1 MPKVGNKEFAY
12 TEEGINAAEDYAEE
26 IGQESIPTYD
36 AGGRVERIEGY
47 GEDETS
53 GERFPPIK
61 IDPRPQEQEYKEGG
75 SIKDKLSKFTKGWYP
90 GKKIAERR
98 AKRIKE
104 GKWVVGE
111 KLTKEGRDRAS
122 LRRHSSKKAQ
132 KKNVKKIN
140 KMALSSEKEA
150 KGRGLKTVKIAK
162 KADPAK
168 LKPTGKIRKGAKS
181 VTVTEGGAYAAYGK
195 KSKAAKSFRG
205 AFANARKS
213 GAKTF
218 VWDGRKYSTA
228 VKKKAPAKKTV
239 EKKAEPAKKP
249 EPVKKVV
256 KKKIQVKRKAPV
268 KKKSPV
274 MNEPKST
281 GSLAWDTARNI
292 KDDEWGD

>member
-1 MPKVGNKEFAY
+1 MFKE
-12 TEEGINAAEDYAEE
+12 DD
-26 IGQESIPTYD
+26 IPTYD
-36 AGGRVERIEGY
+36 AGGRVQRREGY
-47 GEDETS
+47 GEEPSNVVANKEMTQDDVD
-53 GERFPPIK
+53 K
-61 IDPRPQEQEYKEGG
+61 PQMMKEGG

-150 KGRGLKTVKIAK
+150 KGSGLKTVKIAK

-281 GSLAWDTARNI
+281 GSLAWDAARNI
-292 KDDEWGD
+292 KDDEWKD